1 MTPVRAFIAA
11 LVLTATSAGTQEPTP
26 AESPFAWLGSF
37 LETHS
42 TITIAATDDSPREI
56 VSTRW
61 GRQSY
66 RGIVLEYTRSTYDA
80 GAPDTV
86 KRHQRIL
93 YIAGIADIDPDTIAV
108 QNAGEPAPGVTF
120 WMVSFNVR
128 PDPGF
133 FEYHNFLEHY
143 GETKT
148 PQVFT
153 SKGKIRTIILGYLAD
168 EKQANQLAEKF
179 RASLKA
185 ALEAQPT
192 STRPDQSAA

>member
-1 MTPVRAFIAA
+1 MIPVRAFIAA
-11 LVLTATSAGTQEPTP
+11 LVLTATAASTQEPAP
-26 AESPFAWLGSF
+26 AESPFDWLGPF

-42 TITIAATDDSPREI
+42 TITIAATDDSPRET

-61 GRQSY
+61 GRHTY
-66 RGIVLEYTRSTYDA
+66 RGITLEYTRSTYDA
-80 GAPDTV
+80 DATDTV

-108 QNAGEPAPGVTF
+108 QNAGESAPGVTF
-120 WMVSFNVR
+120 WMVSFNVQ

-133 FEYHNFLEHY
+133 FDYHNFLEHY

-153 SKGKIRTIILGYLAD
+153 SKGKIRTIILGYLTD
-168 EKQANQLAEKF
+168 EKQANELAEKF
-179 RASLKA
+179 RESLRTA
-185 ALEAQPT
+185 VEALPDV
-192 STRPDQSAA
+192 TRPDQSAA